1 MVVAALVN
9 TLAVVAREGRLYAAV
24 GLPLILLEM
33 KMLGLVL
40 PALDVPILVEI
51 EVLELVLPNMA
62 VRVLEELNMVDLG
75 MVVMLAAVEELGLL
89 VAGTV
94 EMSEVLIATAVDD
107 AVVELEEEDITVE
120 LLGDEIAELE
130 TPVVLIPESGLLDE
144 VIVLRDEVTLL
155 LELFLSMNDPE
166 VVVLAVEITF
176 EVLLVEDQRW
186 LDCKSMHYW
195 KPLGRCWNLSLC

>member
-1 MVVAALVN
+1 MVVAALEN
-9 TLAVVAREGRLYAAV
+9 TLAVVAREGRLDAAV
-24 GLPLILLEM
+24 GLPLILLKM

-40 PALDVPILVEI
+40 PTLDVPILVEI